1 NGTENRGGESTIGN
15 FVADVQKWAT
25 RAEIALMNPGGLRA
39 DLTHASSGARDP
51 DANLTYRQPAP
62 VPPFANTLVTLHLT
76 GAPLKAVLEEQ
87 WQPAG
92 ASRPFLKLG
101 VSEGLTYTY
110 DPTAAP
116 GSRITSITLNGTA
129 IDPAQTYLVAA
140 NSFLASGG
148 DNFTTLASG
157 TDKKDT
163 GKVDLQSMVDWFAAN
178 TTASPDY
185 AQRAVGVQ
193 VSPADEDGYRPGDE
207 VTLELSSLAFSAGEP
222 APGEVTVSLGDTQL
236 ASGAIDPTVVDTTDE
251 AGRATLT
258 FTVPDGLQGDQTL
271 TVAVPATGT
280 SVQVPLAIAAEAEP
294 GEFTGSIELGESK
307 VAAGR
312 TLTVSGSGYEPGETV
327 NVELRPKKGEAIALG
342 TVRVD

>member
-1 NGTENRGGESTIGN
+1 NRGGESTIGN
-15 FVADVQKWAT
+15 FVADAQKWAT
-25 RAEIALMNPGGLRA
+25 GAAIALMNPGGLRA
-39 DLTHASSGARDP
+39 DLTHASSGAGDP
-51 DANLTYRQPAP
+51 DGNVTYREAATVQ
-62 VPPFANTLVTLHLT
+62 PFANTLVTLNLT
-76 GAPLKAVLEEQ
+76 GAQLKAVLEEQ

-110 DPTAAP
+110 DPAAAQ

-129 IDPAQTYLVAA
+129 IDPEQTYLVAA

-163 GKVDLQSMVDWFAAN
+163 GKIDLQSMVDWFAAN

-207 VTLELSSLAFSAGEP
+207 VTLELSSLAFSAGEAVP
-222 APGEVTVSLGDTQL
+222 TEVEFSIGGTVLGTAPVTVD
-236 ASGAIDPTVVDTTDE
+236 IVDAFDE
-251 AGRATLT
+251 AGQAT
-258 FTVPDGLQGDQTL
+258 FTF
-271 TVAVPATGT
+271 
-280 SVQVPLAIAAEAEP
+280 QV
-294 GEFTGSIELGESK
+294 
-307 VAAGR
+307 
-312 TLTVSGSGYEPGETV
+312 
-327 NVELRPKKGEAIALG
+327 
-342 TVRVD
+342 